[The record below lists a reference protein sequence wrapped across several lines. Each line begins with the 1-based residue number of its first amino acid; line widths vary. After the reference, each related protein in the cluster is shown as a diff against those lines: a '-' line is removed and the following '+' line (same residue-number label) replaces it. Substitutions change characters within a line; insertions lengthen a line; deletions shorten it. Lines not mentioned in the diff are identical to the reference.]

1 METDSSES
9 DSDDVSDQA
18 QLHSQASGFQVPQF
32 EISGWNPR
40 ANVGIHLLSLVP
52 MGNFP
57 AGGTESLVGKSSRSR
72 TKRKQRMKA
81 YKTGRTSCRN
91 VVDERRLRLACSNN
105 DCIAVVELLE
115 GGADPSCADEKNRT
129 PLHLSASQGYETIAA
144 CTCQVPIVTLLLKAV
159 VLDNNVQPRVFRR
172 ATTRQDQQVQPPQQD
187 DMEIQTDAGTANAY
201 ELLLCGD
208 LNARTGVLNDF
219 ININLNIPVFA
230 QLESIFENDVNAMR
244 ISKDNTVNAVGKF
257 LLQFCITYSLCI
269 VNGRVGSDKGV
280 GDFTY
285 YGGIGSSVVD
295 YFICSHSL
303 YEICNNFKVG
313 ANPESDHMPLVLCL
327 D

>member
-129 PLHLSASQGYETIAA
+129 PLHLSASQGYETIVKLLLDKGADPNRKDFIGNTPLHLAA
-144 CTCQVPIVTLLLKAV
+144 CTCQVPIVTLLLKAGTNLSSVDQYGRTPLTLAKSRLSFLAENKSFTNDKMKTEV
-159 VLDNNVQPRVFRR
+159 VQIS
-172 ATTRQDQQVQPPQQD
+172 
-187 DMEIQTDAGTANAY
+187 DMMGTY
-201 ELLLCGD
+201 LRL
-208 LNARTGVLNDF
+208 TGSEAEAD
-219 ININLNIPVFA
+219 
-230 QLESIFENDVNAMR
+230 QLEE
-244 ISKDNTVNAVGKF
+244 
-257 LLQFCITYSLCI
+257 LCTRLSSTSTREQ
-269 VNGRVGSDKGV
+269 VDEVGSLLAE
-280 GDFTY
+280 FTCMS
-285 YGGIGSSVVD
+285 I
-295 YFICSHSL
+295 
-303 YEICNNFKVG
+303 EKK
-313 ANPESDHMPLVLCL
+313 NPNS
-327 D
+327 